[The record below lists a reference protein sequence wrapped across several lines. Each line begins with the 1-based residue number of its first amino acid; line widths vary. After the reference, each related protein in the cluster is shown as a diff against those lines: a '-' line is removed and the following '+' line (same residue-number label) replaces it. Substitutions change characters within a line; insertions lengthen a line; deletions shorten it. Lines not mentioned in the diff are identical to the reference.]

1 MDRMPNRGGGAMF
14 AGQSM
19 GANTGARLRQEN
31 TNSNSIDISNHSVT
45 MVLMEPSDSVYIRGH
60 NCKIE
65 IGAGNTITHLIIT
78 GHNNKVYSKSG
89 SNNTSSGTSNVG
101 VVDTVEVMGHNNRVE
116 NIIANNINVRGHN
129 NRLSYIACSSMYN
142 VNDSGICNQF

>member
-1 MDRMPNRGGGAMF
+1 
-14 AGQSM
+14 M
-19 GANTGARLRQEN
+19 GANAGARMRPDN
-31 TNSNSIDISNHSVT
+31 SSNSIDISNHSVS
-45 MVLMEPSDSVYIRGH
+45 MVLMEPRDSVIIRGH

-65 IGAGNTITHLIIT
+65 IGAGNTITHMIIT

-89 SNNTSSGTSNVG
+89 GQNSSGSGISSVG
-101 VVDTVEVMGHNNRVE
+101 VVDTIEVMGHNNRVE

-142 VNDSGICNQF
+142 INDSGICNQFQNIVQT